1 MKNRRTRG
9 SRLRPTSCRT
19 AHASPRYTPTPYSR
33 GSSLNPDVGNENIM
47 KTITTWILWGLS
59 IASTLALSMVA
70 FFERYGV
77 EKYNAHLFRADF
89 PTHNIF
95 FHYTI
100 PLFVIVYL
108 LIIAFLIPRFR
119 SIRPDLLAINTA
131 IIFICLLSIVF
142 SYFLTMTQLLPV
154 AP

>member
-1 MKNRRTRG
+1 MPQPVAPLTPLRLMPNIGPVKAPPGNLEQTTLRTVNK
-9 SRLRPTSCRT
+9 T
-19 AHASPRYTPTPYSR
+19 
-33 GSSLNPDVGNENIM
+33 VGNENNM

-108 LIIAFLIPRFR
+108 LNIAFLIPRFR
-119 SIRPDLLAINTA
+119 NIRPDLLAINTA

-142 SYFLTMTQLLPV
+142 SYFLTMTQLLPG

>member
-1 MKNRRTRG
+1 MATSDKTEMKPNKGVQGTLHKVSG
-9 SRLRPTSCRT
+9 PLT
-19 AHASPRYTPTPYSR
+19 
-33 GSSLNPDVGNENIM
+33 PDVGNENNM

-108 LIIAFLIPRFR
+108 LNIAFLIPRFR
-119 SIRPDLLAINTA
+119 NIRPDLLAINTA